1 MLYKR
6 FLTALVTLPIIGCLI
21 YLGGLPFAFFIG
33 LIGAAAL
40 YEYFDLMSHQAN
52 FPPFFKLL
60 AVGATVLILLNGYT
74 SDPLFLSF
82 AILLLIFGG
91 LLGGLWF
98 DQQRDYL
105 LGWALT
111 VVGVLYIIWPLAL
124 LIALRE
130 HAEGLWWIIL
140 AAVAIWGCDTGAYF
154 VGRALGGTVFGERRF
169 SPKWSAKK
177 TWEGFFGGVFFS
189 FLLTFLAGTYLLGLA
204 SWQAI
209 LLGVLI
215 APLSALGDL
224 VESMIKRRVGVK
236 DSSQLI
242 PGHGGVLDRLD
253 SVLFGVVVIYF
264 FAQWVI

>member
-1 MLYKR
+1 MLYQR
-6 FLTALVTLPIIGCLI
+6 FLTALVMLPIVGCLI
-21 YLGGLPFAFFIG
+21 YLGGLPFALFIG
-33 LIGAAAL
+33 LIAVVAL

-52 FPPFFKLL
+52 FPPLFKLL
-60 AVGATVLILLNGYT
+60 ASGATMLILLNGYT
-74 SDPLFLSF
+74 SSSLFLFS
-82 AILLLIFGG
+82 AIVLLVFGG

-105 LGWALT
+105 FGWALT
-111 VVGVLYIIWPLAL
+111 VAGVLYLIWPLAL

-130 HAEGLWWIIL
+130 HADGFWWIIFG
-140 AAVAIWGCDTGAYF
+140 AVAIWSCDTGAYF
-154 VGRALGGTVFGERRF
+154 VGRALGGKVFGERRF

-177 TWEGFFGGVFFS
+177 TWEGFFGGVFLS
-189 FLLTFLAGTYLLGLA
+189 FLLSFLAGTWLLELA

-209 LLGVLI
+209 LLGLLI
-215 APLSALGDL
+215 GPLSALGDL
-224 VESMIKRRVGVK
+224 VESMIKRRMKVK

-264 FAQWVI
+264 FVQWVI